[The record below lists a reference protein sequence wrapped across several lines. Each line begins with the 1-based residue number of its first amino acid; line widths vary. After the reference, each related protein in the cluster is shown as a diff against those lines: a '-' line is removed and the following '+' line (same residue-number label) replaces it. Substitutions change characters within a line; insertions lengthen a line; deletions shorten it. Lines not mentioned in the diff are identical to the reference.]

1 MDSRELWLARTMLEL
16 ADASDADNGDC
27 GYMRLLT
34 RRVAELLVP
43 AEVGLLIT
51 DATGRLD
58 AVGASAERAARLAA
72 LQVQHQ
78 EGPGA
83 DSHRTGKPLVN
94 ASVVTMRTRWPRFA
108 SAARGSGIGVV
119 SAFPM
124 RWQGQAI
131 GVICVA
137 AEDRRLQAG
146 EAELAEAL
154 ARTAGMAIAQRRE
167 LRRSASVAEQLQRAL
182 DSRVTIEQAKG
193 AVAARL
199 GITPEVAFA
208 LLRGYARQTSRK
220 LVDVAAQTISGEL
233 PAHDLVTARDVGRVR
248 SAARQ
253 SAGQSS

>member
-1 MDSRELWLARTMLEL
+1 
-16 ADASDADNGDC
+16 
-27 GYMRLLT
+27 
-34 RRVAELLVP
+34 
-43 AEVGLLIT
+43 
-51 DATGRLD
+51 
-58 AVGASAERAARLAA
+58 
-72 LQVQHQ
+72 
-78 EGPGA
+78 
-83 DSHRTGKPLVN
+83 
-94 ASVVTMRTRWPRFA
+94 
-108 SAARGSGIGVV
+108 
-119 SAFPM
+119 
-124 RWQGQAI
+124 
-131 GVICVA
+131 
-137 AEDRRLQAG
+137 
-146 EAELAEAL
+146 
-154 ARTAGMAIAQRRE
+154 MAIAQRRE